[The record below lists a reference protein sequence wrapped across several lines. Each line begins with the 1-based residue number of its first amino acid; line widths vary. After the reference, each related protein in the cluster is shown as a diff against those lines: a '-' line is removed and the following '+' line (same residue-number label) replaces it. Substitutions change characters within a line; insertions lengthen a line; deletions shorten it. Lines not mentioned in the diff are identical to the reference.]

1 MGDVLGG
8 LSCAIGVLA
17 ALNSRARTGQGQ
29 KVDIALVDSVV
40 ASLEIIN
47 MIYFVEG
54 RIPERIGNRYESTY
68 PYDSFR
74 ASDGSLVIG
83 AGNNKLWQD
92 LARTMGREDLL
103 QDPRFNESKD
113 RVAHHEVLR
122 GIVEDW
128 TSRQTVEEIYGKLD
142 RAGVPCAPI
151 YSIDQVAADP
161 HIAGDREMFVECEH
175 PIAGRLKLTGSHL
188 KLSGTP
194 ASIRTPA
201 PELGQHN
208 NEVYGSMLGYT
219 AEQVAELK
227 REGVL

>member
-1 MGDVLGG
+1 MGGLMSTTGWPGGEATRTGTAMGDVLGG

-54 RIPERIGNRYESTY
+54 RVPERIGNRYESTY

-128 TSRQTVEEIYGKLD
+128 TSRQTVAEIYGKLE

-161 HIAGDREMFVECEH
+161 HIAE
-175 PIAGRLKLTGSHL
+175 
-188 KLSGTP
+188 
-194 ASIRTPA
+194 
-201 PELGQHN
+201 
-208 NEVYGSMLGYT
+208 EVGPRKEEWHS
-219 AEQVAELK
+219 
-227 REGVL
+227 